1 MEHLLN
7 TRHYHRDTLSS
18 LVGQMVKNL
27 AVMKETQ
34 VQSLEEVMATHPTP
48 VFLPEEFHREASQA
62 IVHGVTKSR
71 TRLNADTW
79 GSNPCFLIPA
89 PLLVFLV

>member
-27 AVMKETQ
+27 AVMQETQ
-34 VQSLEEVMATHPTP
+34 VRSLEEVMATHPTP

-62 IVHGVTKSR
+62 IVHTESDTTKCRHMGLKPMFS
-71 TRLNADTW
+71 D
-79 GSNPCFLIPA
+79 SCF
-89 PLLVFLV
+89 LLVFLV